1 MKSPHDGE
9 GAIATGGSSS
19 RSTEHGTGATDAQER
34 VPPEHSM
41 VTGGLH
47 KACVRLAHMV
57 ATSCGQSM
65 YPSPSSKVYHLTP
78 KT

>member
-34 VPPEHSM
+34 VPPEH
-41 VTGGLH
+41 G
-47 KACVRLAHMV
+47 V
-57 ATSCGQSM
+57 AKPAYASRIWSQQVVANLCLLK
-65 YPSPSSKVYHLTP
+65 SSA
-78 KT
+78 